1 MRVQYVAVSGLQVF
15 TEMQPQAHLPH
26 GAAACQARCNRG
38 HVGEGEGTEGQKGCQ
53 EEQEETGVDA
63 PALCARG
70 QVQRSGMGATA
81 VWRWRVDAQQ
91 W

>member
-1 MRVQYVAVSGLQVF
+1 MRVQYVAMSGLQVF
-15 TEMQPQAHLPH
+15 KETQPQAHLPH
-26 GAAACQARCNRG
+26 GGAACHARCNG
-38 HVGEGEGTEGQKGCQ
+38 SHVGQGEGTEGQKGCQ

-70 QVQRSGMGATA
+70 HAQGSGVGATA
-81 VWRWRVDAQQ
+81 VWRRRVDARH